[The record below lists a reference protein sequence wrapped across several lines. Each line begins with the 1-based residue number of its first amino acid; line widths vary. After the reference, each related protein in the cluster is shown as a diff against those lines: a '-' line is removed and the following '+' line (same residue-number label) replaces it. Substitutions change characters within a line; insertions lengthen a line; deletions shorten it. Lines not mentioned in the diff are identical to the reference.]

1 LILFNS
7 TKYNNIY
14 LFVIIIANLFT
25 QNRMESK
32 KNINISGRKN
42 IFGLSSITGTGIT
55 NEMRDENHYN
65 DINSV
70 CIDEN
75 CRKRAACEK
84 WNLPDHYFT
93 HLHQFNIISKLF
105 MNLDND
111 VIENREIYIKEITK
125 KIAGYKRQDIDKN
138 VYSKNTF
145 ISLED
150 VIDKLLCSKL
160 KCFYCKCECELIYE
174 NVLSKRQWTLDRIE
188 NDAGHNADNVV
199 ISCLECNL
207 KRGTMDSGRFK
218 YGKQLKF
225 KKVE

>member
-1 LILFNS
+1 
-7 TKYNNIY
+7 
-14 LFVIIIANLFT
+14 
-25 QNRMESK
+25 MEST

-42 IFGLSSITGTGIT
+42 IHGLQINETEIMT
-55 NEMRDENHYN
+55 NINDDVN
-65 DINSV
+65 DIANT
-70 CIDEN
+70 N
-75 CRKRAACEK
+75 FYRKRAACEK

-93 HLHQFNIISKLF
+93 HSHQFNIISKLY

-125 KIAGYKRQDIDKN
+125 KISGYKRQDIDKKF
-138 VYSKNTF
+138 YSKNTF

-150 VIDKLLCSKL
+150 VIEKLLCSKL

-188 NDAGHNADNVV
+188 NNAGHNTDNVV
-199 ISCLECNL
+199 ICCLECNL

-218 YGKQLKF
+218 YGKQLRF
-225 KKVE
+225 KKVG